1 MTWMNAIT
9 KERKRMSKTE
19 NIQRRVML
27 DKIIW
32 LVMMTRVFRPL
43 LFVNHMYNILFL
55 LLLWLDC
62 WLKVSII
69 NFINQLLVDINDI
82 NDIDTNN
89 EHVKQQ
95 HNCCNLY
102 YYIYHISPLTLI
114 LSCNLQT
121 RHNTSEVYNELICW
135 LVCYQYQILMR
146 WCYLM
151 HNIWYYEVLQKSM
164 INESTQLTRYGKVN
178 LEQIFFV

>member
-1 MTWMNAIT
+1 MQLRRKGNECLKRRISRGELCLIKLYDLWWWREFFVPCYLLTICTIFYSCYCTWLL
-9 KERKRMSKTE
+9 TE
-19 NIQRRVML
+19 SL
-27 DKIIW
+27 
-32 LVMMTRVFRPL
+32 
-43 LFVNHMYNILFL
+43 H
-55 LLLWLDC
+55 
-62 WLKVSII
+62 
-69 NFINQLLVDINDI
+69 NQLYKSAFINDI
-82 NDIDTNN
+82 NNIDTNN

-102 YYIYHISPLTLI
+102 YYDSPLTLI

-135 LVCYQYQILMR
+135 LVCNQYQILMR